1 MVSHFGATQ
10 PHEVV
15 SLSIP
20 LLPWG
25 VLLLAGQVAVVVL
38 LTPPYTAQEIVL
50 ISNGLQQV
58 GLHQA
63 NVVQLRGGHA
73 PGTAAALL

>member
-1 MVSHFGATQ
+1 MSQSGATQ

-20 LLPWG
+20 LLAWG
-25 VLLLAGQVAVVVL
+25 VLLHAGQVAVVVL
-38 LTPPYTAQEIVL
+38 LAPPHTAQEIVL
-50 ISNGLQQV
+50 ISDGLQQI

-63 NVVQLRGGHA
+63 NVVELRGGHA